1 MGFKK
6 HRPVGSLGAPVP
18 VKVILI
24 TGMYGFGKV
33 LKHVDMCL
41 TCLSLKKYFL
51 MLPEN
56 PTTSQIK
63 VVHTYWQIR
72 IGNGNAQAFFRIE
85 KYS

>member
-24 TGMYGFGKV
+24 TGKYGFEKV
-33 LKHVDMCL
+33 LKRFDMCL

-56 PTTSQIK
+56 PTTS
-63 VVHTYWQIR
+63 
-72 IGNGNAQAFFRIE
+72 
-85 KYS
+85 